1 MRSLAELFS
10 LNGRVA
16 LVTGASR
23 GLGQAFAAALAE
35 AGADLVIACRHLA
48 ELEETAAAVRALGRQ
63 VLPLEADIR
72 SEAAV
77 RDMVGRAVE
86 RFGRIDVLVNNAA
99 TERQN
104 VPPEQ
109 TTLESW
115 SEVIDVNL
123 NGQFLCAREV
133 GKVMIPRRAGKI
145 INLASMSGMVINRH
159 FHGGSYDVSKA
170 AVVGLTKALAAEWA
184 PHNINVISLAP
195 GYYGTAPNLRWFQS
209 NPEIHR
215 KVLELIPMGRLGD
228 MRELAALVVVL
239 ASDVS
244 NYMTGSTVLID
255 GGYTLW

>member
-1 MRSLAELFS
+1 VSLAELLS
-10 LNGRVA
+10 LEGRVA

-23 GLGQAFAAALAE
+23 GLGQAFAGALAE
-35 AGADLVIACRHLA
+35 AGADLVLACRHLP
-48 ELEETAAAVRALGRQ
+48 ELAGTEAQVRAHGRQ
-63 VLPLEADIR
+63 ALALEADIR
-72 SEAAV
+72 REEAV
-77 RDMVGRAVE
+77 RALVGRAVE
-86 RFGRIDVLVNNAA
+86 RFGRIDVLVNNAG

-104 VPPEQ
+104 LPPEQ
-109 TTLESW
+109 TSLESW
-115 SEVIDVNL
+115 KEVLDVNL

-145 INLASMSGMVINRH
+145 INLASISGQIVNRY

-184 PHNINVISLAP
+184 PYNINVIALAP

-215 KVLELIPMGRLGD
+215 QVLSMIPLGRLGNL
-228 MRELAALVVVL
+228 RELAALVAVL
-239 ASDVS
+239 ASDLS

>member
-1 MRSLAELFS
+1 MSLAELLS
-10 LNGRVA
+10 LRTRVA

-35 AGADLVIACRHLA
+35 AGADLVICSRHLA
-48 ELEETAAAVRALGRQ
+48 ELDETAAAVQAHGRQ
-63 VLPLEADIR
+63 VLSLEADIR
-72 SEAAV
+72 SEEAV
-77 RDMVGRAVE
+77 RTLVGRALE
-86 RFGRIDVLVNNAA
+86 RYGRIDVLINNAG

-104 VPPEQ
+104 LPPEQ
-109 TTLESW
+109 TSLESW
-115 SEVIDVNL
+115 KEVLDVNL

-133 GKVMIPRRAGKI
+133 GRVMIPRRAGKI
-145 INLASMSGMVINRH
+145 INLASISGMIINRY

-170 AVVGLTKALAAEWA
+170 AVVGLTRALATEWA
-184 PHNINVISLAP
+184 PHNINVIALAP

-215 KVLELIPMGRLGD
+215 KVLDLIPLGRLGD
-228 MRELAALVVVL
+228 LRELAALVVVL

>member
-1 MRSLAELFS
+1 VSLAELLS
-10 LNGRVA
+10 LRGRVA

-23 GLGQAFAAALAE
+23 GLGQAFAETLAE
-35 AGADLVIACRHLA
+35 AGADLVIVCRHLA
-48 ELEETAAAVRALGRQ
+48 ELGPTAEAVQAHGRR
-63 VLPLEADIR
+63 VLALEADIR

-77 RDMVGRAVE
+77 RAMVGRAVE
-86 RFGRIDVLVNNAA
+86 RFGRIDVLVNNAGA
-99 TERQN
+99 ERQN
-104 VPPEQ
+104 LPPEQ
-109 TTLESW
+109 TSLESW
-115 SEVIDVNL
+115 KEVLDVNL

-133 GKVMIPRRAGKI
+133 GRVMIPRRAGKI
-145 INLASMSGMVINRH
+145 INLASISGMIVNRH

-184 PHNINVISLAP
+184 PYNLNVIGLAP

-215 KVLELIPMGRLGD
+215 KVLDLIPLGRLGD
-228 MRELAALVVVL
+228 IRELAALVAVL
-239 ASDVS
+239 ASNLS

>member
-1 MRSLAELFS
+1 MSLAELFS
-10 LNGRVA
+10 LGGRVA

-35 AGADLVIACRHLA
+35 AGADLVIVSRHLA
-48 ELEETAAAVRALGRQ
+48 ELEGTAVALRALGRQ
-63 VLPLEADIR
+63 VLPLETDIR
-72 SEAAV
+72 REDAV
-77 RDMVGRAVE
+77 QAMVKHAVE

-115 SEVIDVNL
+115 EAVIDTNL

-133 GKVMIPRRAGKI
+133 GKVMLPRRRGKI
-145 INLASMSGMVINRH
+145 INLASMSGIIVNRY

-184 PHNINVISLAP
+184 PYNINVLALAP

-215 KVLELIPMGRLGD
+215 KVLSMIPLGRLGD

>member
-1 MRSLAELFS
+1 MVSLADLFS
-10 LNGRVA
+10 LRGRVA

-23 GLGQAFAAALAE
+23 GLGQAFAGALAE
-35 AGADLVIACRHLA
+35 AGADLVIVSRHLA
-48 ELEETAAAVRALGRQ
+48 ELGETAGAVRAHGRE
-63 VLPLEADIR
+63 VLSLEADIR
-72 SEAAV
+72 QEEAV
-77 RDMVGRAVE
+77 REMVTRTVE
-86 RFGRIDVLVNNAA
+86 RFGRLDVLVNNAG

-104 VPPEQ
+104 LPPEQ
-109 TTLESW
+109 TSLESW
-115 SEVIDVNL
+115 KEVLDINL

-145 INLASMSGMVINRH
+145 INLASMSGMVINRY

-184 PHNINVISLAP
+184 PYNLNVIALAP
-195 GYYGTAPNLRWFQS
+195 GYYGTAPNLRWFQG

-215 KVLELIPMGRLGD
+215 QVLDLIPLGRLGD
-228 MRELAALVVVL
+228 LRELAALLVVL

-244 NYMTGSTVLID
+244 NYMTGSTVVID